1 MSWNILSLVP
11 TGLAVILV
19 IISFTT
25 FITALIPYV
34 KCHLHL
40 YLYLTQTLFRIT
52 MVNKYNVEM
61 NTNFIGSGDV
71 HIQYYVY
78 CQIFYTCNLF
88 V

>member
-1 MSWNILSLVP
+1 LI
-11 TGLAVILV
+11 VINNH
-19 IISFTT
+19 IKNNDFCK
-25 FITALIPYV
+25 ITLKVTLRYQYL